1 VCLPRHPAAAYLFLV
16 RSMKRGPK
24 FYGDAKWRDSF
35 NKAKEQHAV
44 DQMVFGSTLL
54 RPPQG
59 RAQADFYRCND
70 VLCTSSGEY
79 FTTLTPVP
87 ACLESHVIRTKP
99 FPAVGKK
106 TEAQLDSSIRQAEKK
121 VGLR

>member
-1 VCLPRHPAAAYLFLV
+1 
-16 RSMKRGPK
+16 MKRGAK

-54 RPPQG
+54 RPPQD
-59 RAQADFYRCND
+59 RAQADFYRRND

-87 ACLESHVIRTKP
+87 ACLESHVIGTKTNP
-99 FPAVGKK
+99 RRDTINRADLTETMKPTASWRSNLSVLAADPA
-106 TEAQLDSSIRQAEKK
+106 R
-121 VGLR
+121 GLSLSR